1 MFTYNGSSLNRQ
13 VNMITAIE
21 RNGVKSLFKNV
32 TVDGGV
38 GARTVP
44 IDVASYGS
52 CESKAV
58 NAYVSGSVRRTV
70 YPSTVI
76 EKSVYWPSAVSVASY
91 NYLSDPVEN
100 NYLQGYESA
109 NGSVHPFNPCVLCQ
123 F

>member
-13 VNMITAIE
+13 VNMITAVE
-21 RNGVKSLFKNV
+21 RNGVKSLYKFV
-32 TVDGGV
+32 TVDNAV
-38 GARTVP
+38 GQRAVP

-76 EKSVYWPSAVSVASY
+76 EKSVYWPSAVAVTGY
-91 NYLSDPVEN
+91 NYLTDPAEDN
-100 NYLQGYESA
+100 FL
-109 NGSVHPFNPCVLCQ
+109 
-123 F
+123 